1 MKEKIITAIIIED
14 DEKALSLLDI
24 FLQAFEEVE
33 VLEKTTKPQAGLKLL
48 RKHVPDIVFLDI
60 DMPGLNGL
68 EVAQVIRDKDLKTEV
83 VFTTAHSRYAMRA
96 LNIEPLDY
104 LIKPFGPDELLSVI
118 NRYKAKIKSKH
129 LEKRMNI
136 LINNSK
142 SVPKA
147 RLTTRTGIIF
157 INPDDVIMI
166 QAESN
171 YCRIFTIEKK
181 EVLITLNINRV
192 VTILDT
198 PGIMKAS
205 RSAYIN
211 MKYLK
216 KIEKKNKTC
225 LLQYKDIKLE
235 TPISRSGLSYI
246 EKMNCFPII

>member
-1 MKEKIITAIIIED
+1 MEKKVITAIIIED

-24 FLQAFEEVE
+24 FLQAFEELE
-33 VLEKTTKPQAGLKLL
+33 VIEKTTRPQVGLRLL
-48 RKHVPDIVFLDI
+48 KKHVPNIVFLDI

-68 EVAQVIRDKDLKTEV
+68 EVAQVIRDKGLKTEV
-83 VFTTAHSRYAMRA
+83 VFTTAHSRYAMKA
-96 LNIEPLDY
+96 IGIEPLDY

-118 NRYKAKIKSKH
+118 NRYKAKVKTKY
-129 LEKRMNI
+129 LEKRMDI
-136 LINNSK
+136 LINNNK

-157 INPDDVIMI
+157 INPDDVILI

-171 YCRIFTIEKK
+171 YCRIFTINKRE
-181 EVLITLNINRV
+181 ELITLNINRV

-198 PGIMKAS
+198 AGIMKVS

-235 TPISRSGLSYI
+235 TSISRSGLSYI
-246 EKMNCFPII
+246 EKMDCFPII